1 MSSSARR
8 GLKRQCLAPAA
19 PKQCSALVR
28 AERGERRGGTSR
40 SMSREVSPSMLRT
53 IKRLPSSP
61 HWNWRTALGRLREP
75 WGSLRDAGRRW
86 ASVSGFWPQALRPGS
101 CFRTDT
107 AQDRGRQASR
117 HCASSSLAR
126 ARMELRPIHVSETLT
141 APQPRTG
148 ASFHDAQGSPWESSG
163 LLRS

>member
-61 HWNWRTALGRLREP
+61 HYNWRTAL
-75 WGSLRDAGRRW
+75 GSLRDAGRPGW

-107 AQDRGRQASR
+107 PQNRGREASR
-117 HCASSSLAR
+117 QCASSSLAR
-126 ARMELRPIHVSETLT
+126 ARIQLRPLHVSETLT
-141 APQPRTG
+141 APQLYHRSQPRTG
-148 ASFHDAQGSPWESSG
+148 ASLHDAEGSPWESSG